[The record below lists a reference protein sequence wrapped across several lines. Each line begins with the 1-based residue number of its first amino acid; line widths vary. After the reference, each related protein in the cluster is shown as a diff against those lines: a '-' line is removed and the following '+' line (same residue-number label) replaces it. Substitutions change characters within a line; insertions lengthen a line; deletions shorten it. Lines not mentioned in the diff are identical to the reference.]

1 MVVGDQLS
9 VKPGLL
15 VCSFM
20 SCSKIVPRLGIISP
34 FSSLLI
40 FGHFQLI
47 NIIVY
52 DRILIIFIKFEGFL
66 NGNYVVFGY
75 PCPIGC
81 KIEKVT
87 VKRILIFH
95 TL

>member
-1 MVVGDQLS
+1 MKPGTLRVVVGDQLS

-15 VCSFM
+15 MFFHELLQNCAKAWNNF
-20 SCSKIVPRLGIISP
+20 P

-52 DRILIIFIKFEGFL
+52 DRILIIFINFGGSL
-66 NGNYVVFGY
+66 NGNYGVWL
-75 PCPIGC
+75 PLSH
-81 KIEKVT
+81 
-87 VKRILIFH
+87 RL
-95 TL
+95 